1 MMDLAKKPRSPCLR
15 LLASGES
22 AKNAADHLGERAG
35 IWPGCIDV
43 ESAEP
48 DTFSILNASPPA
60 RDRSPC
66 VLLQGRVRFGGFP
79 GRGKTVANSACH
91 HRAAPGEDRSVWR
104 FPAQEITARHSRTR
118 PPLPFVTAMTNLGA
132 ASRRARLTVPGL
144 ASASPGLFGKVLG
157 QGVGAL
163 LALIL
168 NSNSSRTIR
177 LADLRRP

>member
-91 HRAAPGEDRSVWR
+91 HRAAPGW
-104 FPAQEITARHSRTR
+104 RHSLRLILVFGPEFLAATLDN
-118 PPLPFVTAMTNLGA
+118 PPAWLDA
-132 ASRRARLTVPGL
+132 ASRQEMAARLQSEI
-144 ASASPGLFGKVLG
+144 AE
-157 QGVGAL
+157 
-163 LALIL
+163 
-168 NSNSSRTIR
+168 RERR